1 MRARLCSA
9 LCARPDRRQFRSG
22 VRNKAEYRSLT
33 EFTDNDLRSD
43 FHFLS
48 DVERVADTAH
58 REAYKA
64 KLMLRP
70 ELPNHLRNLV
80 RQAAF
85 RSVALQI
92 MPATLQRRK
101 QNTTFFNH
109 KSKEMHWRVEFVFH
123 MDGAAVHAHDK
134 VPDATPLR
142 ELLGKHLDPDLGIK
156 NAKRRHLLPATAK
169 AGLDALSLLIRVE
182 PSLAN
187 ASRYYLVS
195 PDASVADA
203 VRNKVVIEYP
213 TIHIMSQEQV
223 REIIVLPTPDAV
235 PNVAPDAIA
244 AATGAKEQMA
254 EALPYARK
262 RRQPAEFDVGMRG
275 GHGRGGRGG
284 RGVRGG
290 RGRGRG
296 HRGGYIHHHADA
308 LGGREIDGESV
319 DLQDYEA
326 EEEGPSIPR
335 HPGIEELEEMQF
347 GAETEGGRDSGDEAG
362 DLADPELL
370 SRIAGAESAEE
381 LRKVHAEIEAA
392 LGLERVGGEVQGLV
406 TPPTT
411 QEGDVGA
418 AVSGLTPN
426 VADLHVAQGGHL

>member
-1 MRARLCSA
+1 MVRSIGRHGALDLHRWCAARTSPRARWPTFGGNICADGGVLLQCNFVGLRRCCRQGCKKCAKAWQRPKGLHQPSPLTGPDVLTGRRCRGRGARSRRSRSGAVCRVRDSGSQVQVSAMLRANVLAAVREAPQGRDEVQVRGPRASCISRERASDAHVCVRKTPRRKRGGVDGPLVRGRCAVCCMRARLCSA

-156 NAKRRHLLPATAK
+156 MPSAGIYCLPRPRRGWMPC
-169 AGLDALSLLIRVE
+169 R
-182 PSLAN
+182 
-187 ASRYYLVS
+187 
-195 PDASVADA
+195 
-203 VRNKVVIEYP
+203 
-213 TIHIMSQEQV
+213 
-223 REIIVLPTPDAV
+223 
-235 PNVAPDAIA
+235 
-244 AATGAKEQMA
+244 
-254 EALPYARK
+254 
-262 RRQPAEFDVGMRG
+262 F
-275 GHGRGGRGG
+275 
-284 RGVRGG
+284 
-290 RGRGRG
+290 
-296 HRGGYIHHHADA
+296 
-308 LGGREIDGESV
+308 
-319 DLQDYEA
+319 
-326 EEEGPSIPR
+326 
-335 HPGIEELEEMQF
+335 
-347 GAETEGGRDSGDEAG
+347 
-362 DLADPELL
+362 
-370 SRIAGAESAEE
+370 
-381 LRKVHAEIEAA
+381 
-392 LGLERVGGEVQGLV
+392 
-406 TPPTT
+406 
-411 QEGDVGA
+411 
-418 AVSGLTPN
+418 
-426 VADLHVAQGGHL
+426 